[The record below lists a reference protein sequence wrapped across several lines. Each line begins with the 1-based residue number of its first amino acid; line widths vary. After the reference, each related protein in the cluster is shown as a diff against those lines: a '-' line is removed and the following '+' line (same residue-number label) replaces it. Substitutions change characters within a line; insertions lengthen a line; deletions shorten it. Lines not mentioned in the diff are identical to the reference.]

1 MHPKDQIQQ
10 DLKTAMKTGDVK
22 RREVLRLLM
31 AAFKQV
37 EVDRRIEL
45 SEEDVLDILLS
56 EVKKRRETIEDM
68 QKAGRADSIEEEQF
82 ALSIV
87 ETYLPKKM
95 THEEIV
101 TVVEEVARE
110 VGATSPKDMSNV
122 MRVVMPRVKGKAD
135 GKEVSAVVQEV
146 LRR

>member
-10 DLKTAMKTGDVK
+10 DLKVAMKSGDTQ

-37 EVDRRIEL
+37 EVDKRIEL
-45 SEEDVLDILLS
+45 SGQDAIDILAT
-56 EVKKRRETIEDM
+56 EAKKRREAIDEM
-68 QKAGRADSIEEEQF
+68 QRAGRVELIEQEQYE
-82 ALSIV
+82 LGVI
-87 ETYLPKKM
+87 ETYLPAQM
-95 THEEIV
+95 SREEIV
-101 TVVEEVARE
+101 ALVKQVVQE
-110 VGATSPKDMSNV
+110 VGAASPKDMGNV
-122 MRVVMPRVKGKAD
+122 MRELMPRVKGKAD